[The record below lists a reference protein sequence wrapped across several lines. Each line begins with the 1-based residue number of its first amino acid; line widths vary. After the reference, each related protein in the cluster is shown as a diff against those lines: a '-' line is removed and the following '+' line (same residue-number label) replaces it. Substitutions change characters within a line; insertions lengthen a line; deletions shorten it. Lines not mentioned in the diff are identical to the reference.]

1 MANGVEHLFV
11 FNVKFAICLSSFLV
25 KCLIVSFAHF
35 LIGLIWVFSFLSFFF
50 FAIDFESSSYVLY
63 SCPFSVM

>member
-11 FNVKFAICLSSFLV
+11 FNMKFAICLSSFLV

-35 LIGLIWVFSFLSFFF
+35 LIGLIGVFSFLSFF
-50 FAIDFESSSYVLY
+50 FAIDFESSSCVLY
-63 SCPFSVM
+63 SCPFSDM